1 MTELIT
7 SLKIEGFRA
16 FRELSIPT
24 FGKVNLITGKNNTG
38 KTSLLEA
45 IRILVSRGSAEVIRE
60 ILASREEEVGVSDLK
75 RDVAGASF
83 EAYRSIFT
91 GFPDLTARAV
101 TLSMVA
107 TGVLPQPVGS
117 LSMAARQAIRKLD
130 ASSQL
135 VGYELLAPDQMVM
148 DDPDG
153 IPALEIRMGD
163 EGPGRVISLYGSRIF
178 TQAMASRPGAP
189 FVEKVRSIDHLYV
202 DPFTSRVTAQLG
214 DLWDE
219 VALTDL
225 QPEILHALQIVAPE
239 IEGISMIGWAQSG
252 TRVRKAIVRSQAF
265 PQPVTLRTFGDGVVR
280 LFGIVLS
287 LCNIRDG
294 ILLIDEFEN
303 GLHYSVQVAVWKTIF
318 RLARQLNVQVFA
330 TSHSWDCV
338 RAFSEAAADS
348 PADGVLTRLTRV
360 GDKVIPATFTESD
373 LKVVTE
379 YDIEV
384 R

>member
-1 MTELIT
+1 MAELID

-16 FRELSIPT
+16 FRELTIPA
-24 FGKVNLITGKNNTG
+24 FGKVNLITGKNNAG

-45 IRILVSRGSAEVIRE
+45 IRILVSRGSADVVRD
-60 ILASREEEVGVSDLK
+60 ILSSREEEAGALNQEH
-75 RDVAGASF
+75 DVAGASF

-91 GFPDLTARAV
+91 GFPDLTSQAV
-101 TLSMVA
+101 TLSMQA
-107 TGVLPQPVGS
+107 TGALPQPVAR
-117 LSMAARQAIRKLD
+117 LSMAARLAIRRLD

-135 VGYELLAPDQMVM
+135 VGYELLAPEQMVM

-153 IPALEIRMGD
+153 VPALEIRMGD

-178 TQAMASRPGAP
+178 TKAMASRSGAP

-202 DPFTSRVTAQLG
+202 DPFTSRATARLG

-219 VALTDL
+219 VSLTDM
-225 QPEILHALQIVAPE
+225 QAEVLHALQLVAPE
-239 IEGISMIGWAQSG
+239 IEGISMIGWAHG
-252 TRVRKAIVRSQAF
+252 GARVRKAIVRSRAF

-287 LCNIRDG
+287 LCNVRDG
-294 ILLIDEFEN
+294 VLLIDEFEN
-303 GLHYSVQVAVWKTIF
+303 GLHYSVQVTIWKAIF

-330 TSHSWDCV
+330 TSHSRDCV
-338 RAFSEAAADS
+338 RAFAEAAADS
-348 PADGVLTRLTRV
+348 PADGVLTRLTRI
-360 GDKVIPATFTESD
+360 DDRIITAAFTESD